1 LENSKIDQNKA
12 WDEWT
17 NVYGAVSMRHYLFN
31 PEKYIK
37 EFEPKLPNEYIR
49 PKIYPKAW
57 SEKAINA
64 FNHSSYTPLL
74 EASYAELAA
83 EDLGHWWSSDPNG
96 MFKFEGG
103 MEALP
108 AAFVQYQDKFHLS
121 RTINYGVY
129 VNEVDY
135 NIKTD
140 KNGNEYIVV
149 KGFSQAHSIHEIK
162 ASRVIFTVPMTILK
176 NVHFQ
181 PPLDSSKIDAITN
194 VSYTPST
201 KILMQFKERFWE
213 GLGIVG
219 GFSKSTDTLGQLHY
233 PDERLG
239 INHRGVIISY
249 TWNRNAQVFAAQKD
263 NNLAVRHAVQQVQN
277 LHPDIE
283 VHSLFEQGDIQP
295 WFSEPYTCGAFVYY
309 DAYSVSLLEKLAE
322 PTKMNGKSLIFYAGE
337 GISHTH
343 GWIQG
348 AMESALNAALLLR
361 CSLLNDDKAHLKDD
375 KAHLKE

>member
-1 LENSKIDQNKA
+1 
-12 WDEWT
+12 
-17 NVYGAVSMRHYLFN
+17 
-31 PEKYIK
+31 
-37 EFEPKLPNEYIR
+37 
-49 PKIYPKAW
+49 
-57 SEKAINA
+57 
-64 FNHSSYTPLL
+64 
-74 EASYAELAA
+74 
-83 EDLGHWWSSDPNG
+83 
-96 MFKFEGG
+96 
-103 MEALP
+103 
-108 AAFVQYQDKFHLS
+108 
-121 RTINYGVY
+121 

-149 KGFSQAHSIHEIK
+149 KGFSQAHSTPHEIK
-162 ASRVIFTVPMTILK
+162 ASRVLFTVPMTILK
-176 NVHFQ
+176 NINFH
-181 PPLDSSKIDAITN
+181 PSLDSSKIDAITN